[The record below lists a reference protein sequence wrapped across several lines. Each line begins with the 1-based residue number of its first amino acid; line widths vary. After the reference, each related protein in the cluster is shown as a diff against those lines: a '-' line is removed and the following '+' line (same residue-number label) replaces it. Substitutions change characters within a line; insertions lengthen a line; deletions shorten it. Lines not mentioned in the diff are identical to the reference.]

1 MIERHTPKARHLLVG
16 GDPGR
21 HVAHFFF
28 LHFECFA
35 GLARHTFADPGGRL
49 IGKAPLPT
57 MGEPTDPSSRNNDE
71 FPARMPPG
79 EHLVGRSELI
89 EPVGLAHRGTDGAAV
104 DNLRYFRQLRAVG
117 PREGAV
123 ETCLAGAGTFDERSD
138 TCRSLLCDWRR
149 KTNLAKGLG
158 VRNADQTDIAA
169 ALTQGVNPALDQRS
183 ANAVIDDIER
193 SGVLE
198 LFTCIVDRTVGPE
211 LRHEILATG
220 TSSCDDEGAHVFRE
234 LDCEGADA
242 AGSGLYQHAL
252 ARLELR
258 PLYERLPGRQRD
270 RRKARGFFKGKRSR
284 FASQEANGNNGT
296 LGISTKPAVG

>member
-1 MIERHTPKARHLLVG
+1 M
-16 GDPGR
+16 D
-21 HVAHFFF
+21 
-28 LHFECFA
+28 
-35 GLARHTFADPGGRL
+35 RHTFADLGGRL
-49 IGKAPLPT
+49 IGEAPLPT

-104 DNLRYFRQLRAVG
+104 DNLRYFHQLRAVG

-123 ETCLAGAGTFDERSD
+123 KTCLAGASSFDERSD
-138 TCRSLLCDWRR
+138 ACRRLLGDRR
-149 KTNLAKGLG
+149 RETGLAIGPS

-169 ALTQGVNPALDQRS
+169 TVTQGVDPTLNQRS
-183 ANAVIDDIER
+183 ANAIVDDIER
-193 SGVLE
+193 SGVFE
-198 LFTCIVDRTVGPE
+198 LFTSIVDRTVGPE

-220 TSSCDDEGAHVFRE
+220 TSGRDDKGAHVLRE

-242 AGSGLYQHAL
+242 PGSGLYQHAL
-252 ARLELR
+252 ARLEVR
-258 PLYERLPGRQRD
+258 PLYERLPGRQCD
-270 RRKARGFFKGKRSR
+270 RRKTRGFFKGKRSR
-284 FASQEANGNNGT
+284 FAGQEANGNNGT

>member
-1 MIERHTPKARHLLVG
+1 MAPLSTTCAISANCAPS
-16 GDPGR
+16 GR
-21 HVAHFFF
+21 VRGPWKLA
-28 LHFECFA
+28 LRA
-35 GLARHTFADPGGRL
+35 LARSTKGR
-49 IGKAPLPT
+49 T
-57 MGEPTDPSSRNNDE
+57 
-71 FPARMPPG
+71 PA
-79 EHLVGRSELI
+79 
-89 EPVGLAHRGTDGAAV
+89 AACS
-104 DNLRYFRQLRAVG
+104 AI
-117 PREGAV
+117 
-123 ETCLAGAGTFDERSD
+123 GAGRPA
-138 TCRSLLCDWRR
+138 
-149 KTNLAKGLG
+149 AKGLG

-169 ALTQGVNPALDQRS
+169 ALTQGVNPALNQRS

-220 TSSCDDEGAHVFRE
+220 TSSCDDEGAHVLRE

-242 AGSGLYQHAL
+242 PGSGLYQHAL

-296 LGISTKPAVG
+296 LGISTKP